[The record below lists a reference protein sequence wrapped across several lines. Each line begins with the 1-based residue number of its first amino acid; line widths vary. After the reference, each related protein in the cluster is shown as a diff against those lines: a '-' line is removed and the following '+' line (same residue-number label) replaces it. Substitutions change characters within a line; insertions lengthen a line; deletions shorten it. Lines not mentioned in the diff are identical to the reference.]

1 MRNHLTDVQTISIL
15 PRHASVAEL
24 VDAADSKS
32 AVGNN
37 VGVRFSPEAPIYL
50 ALKSSDLGAF
60 LFAHDNFF
68 AALPR
73 TALTI
78 VKSSLL
84 VAINERYF

>member
-1 MRNHLTDVQTISIL
+1 MRNHLTDRQSLSIIS
-15 PRHASVAEL
+15 RHASVAEL

-60 LFAHDNFF
+60 YLRMIIFF

-78 VKSSLL
+78 VKSALL
-84 VAINERYF
+84 VAINELYF